1 MNINEILDEKKSG
14 VSLSKEEIDFIIY
27 GYKTG
32 KVSDGKM
39 IDFMKIIDESNFS
52 FEETYYLA
60 DAIARSGH
68 MLRTADNVGLVVEKH
83 SAGLVSD
90 PTSLI
95 FMSVM
100 ASLGVQNVKLLAS
113 EYGDY
118 RNSLDRLKVFNGFN
132 ANISPKTYY
141 QKIKKVGV
149 GLIEQGEDIAPVD
162 KMLYKLRKRAKIVS
176 IPLIASSIIAKKIA
190 TGSSVLVFDV
200 KTGEGALTQSPK
212 YAQTLATYLVEV
224 GKLAGFT
231 CASVITNL
239 DQPLG
244 SCIGERTEM
253 EEVLAV
259 LRSDRALYDAKLL
272 DVSRELVI
280 VSLCLMNVVKGRNE
294 AFEMFEEAISSGKA
308 LDKFKEIIA
317 EYNGEY
323 QDLKH
328 QSNSLL
334 DGVAVSYI
342 TAKDSGYISDIMIS
356 KLNEAHDK
364 LDGEGRTIDRNA
376 GIVLLAREGTKVNY
390 GDKIV
395 RIFYSIS
402 NKNFP
407 EATNLIKE
415 AVKMSKQK
423 PVLHNVF
430 YKVIV

>member
-1 MNINEILDEKKSG
+1 MLNT
-14 VSLSKEEIDFIIY
+14 SKE
-27 GYKTG
+27 
-32 KVSDGKM
+32 
-39 IDFMKIIDESNFS
+39 
-52 FEETYYLA
+52 L
-60 DAIARSGH
+60 
-68 MLRTADNVGLVVEKH
+68 GLVVEKH
-83 SAGLVSD
+83 SAGHISD

-100 ASLGVQNVKLLAS
+100 ASFGIKNIKLLSS

-118 RNSLDRLKVFNGFN
+118 RNSLDRLKVFKGFN
-132 ANISPKTYY
+132 ADISEREFYDKTRV
-141 QKIKKVGV
+141 VGV
-149 GLIEQGEDIAPVD
+149 GLIEQGDSIAPVD
-162 KMLYKLRKRAKIVS
+162 KMLYKLRKKANIVS

-190 TGSSVLVFDV
+190 TGSNLLVFDV

-212 YAQTLATYLVEV
+212 YSQTLATYLVEV

-244 SCIGERTEM
+244 SCVGDRVEM

-280 VSLCLMNVVKGRNE
+280 VTLCLMKIANGRNE
-294 AFEMFEEAISSGKA
+294 AYEMFEDAINSGRA

-317 EYNGEY
+317 EYGGEY
-323 QDLKH
+323 QDFKH
-328 QSNSLL
+328 QADLLL

-342 TAKDSGYISDIMIS
+342 TANDNGYISDIMIS

-364 LDGEGRTIDRNA
+364 LDGEGNQIDRNA

-390 GDKIV
+390 GDKIARV
-395 RIFYSIS
+395 FYSIK

-407 EATNLIKE
+407 VATKSIKE
-415 AVKMSKQK
+415 AIKITKQK
-423 PVLHNVF
+423 PILHNIF

>member
-1 MNINEILDEKKSG
+1 MNINEILDDKKAG
-14 VSLSKEEIDFIIY
+14 HALSKEEIDFLIY
-27 GYKTG
+27 GYKSG

-39 IDFMKIIDESNFS
+39 IDFMEIINESNFS
-52 FEETYYLA
+52 YAETYFLA
-60 DAIARSGH
+60 DAIAKSGK
-68 MLRTADNVGLVVEKH
+68 LLKTSSEVGMVVEKH

-90 PTSLI
+90 PTSLV

-100 ASLGVQNVKLLAS
+100 ASLGVKNIKLLSS

-118 RNSLDRLKVFNGFN
+118 RNSLDRLKIFKGFD
-132 ANISPKTYY
+132 ADISPEVFY
-141 QKIKKVGV
+141 QRTKSVGV
-149 GLIEQGEDIAPVD
+149 GLIEQGGDIAPVD

-190 TGSSVLVFDV
+190 TGSKVLVFDV

-244 SCIGERTEM
+244 SCVGERTEM

-280 VSLCLMNVVKGRNE
+280 VALCLMKIASGRNE
-294 AFEMFEEAISSGKA
+294 AYEMFEDAINSGKA
-308 LDKFKEIIA
+308 LDKFKEIVGA
-317 EYNGEY
+317 YGGEY

-328 QSNSLL
+328 QSNLLL
-334 DGVAVSYI
+334 DGVAISYI
-342 TAKDSGYISDIMIS
+342 TANDNGYIGDISIS

-364 LDGEGRTIDRNA
+364 LDGDGYNIDRNA
-376 GIVLLAREGTKVNY
+376 GIVLLAREGTKVSY
-390 GDKIV
+390 GDKIARV
-395 RIFYSIS
+395 FYSIK

-407 EATNLIKE
+407 ESTLFIKD
-415 AVKMSKQK
+415 AIKITKQK
-423 PVLHNVF
+423 PLVHNVF